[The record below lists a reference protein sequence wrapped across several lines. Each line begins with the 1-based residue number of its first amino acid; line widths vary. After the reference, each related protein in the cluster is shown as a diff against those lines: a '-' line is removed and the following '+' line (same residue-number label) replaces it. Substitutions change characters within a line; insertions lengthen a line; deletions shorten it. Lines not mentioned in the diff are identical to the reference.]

1 MARRTGSSGAQT
13 AETLRRAAL
22 KLFARHGYAAV
33 SMRMIAA
40 EVGVQPGALYN
51 HMGSKQDLLRDL
63 MVSHM
68 QELLA
73 AWQARPADADPVRA
87 LKAFVRFHI
96 RHHMGREDAVFISY
110 MELRNLEPA
119 NFAAVQA
126 LRATY
131 ESALRAILEDGAA
144 QGLFHAPDAPVATR
158 AIISMLTGVTNWF
171 RDGGRLSA
179 SDIEDIYTDMT
190 LRAVSPTAKGAIHQG
205 EDQCSPHP

>member
-1 MARRTGSSGAQT
+1 MARRTGSNGAQT

-22 KLFARHGYAAV
+22 ALFARHGYAAV

-68 QELLA
+68 LELLA
-73 AWQARPADADPVRA
+73 AWRARPADPDPGAA

-96 RHHMGREDAVFISY
+96 RHHIGREDAVFISY
-110 MELRNLEPA
+110 MELRNLEPD
-119 NFAAVQA
+119 NFTAVHA
-126 LRATY
+126 LRADY

-144 QGLFHAPDAPVATR
+144 QGVFHAPDAPVATR

-171 RDGGRLSA
+171 RGGGRLSA
-179 SDIEDIYTDMT
+179 DDIEDIYTDMT
-190 LRAVSPTAKGAIHQG
+190 LRAVSPTAKGAILEG
-205 EDQCSPHP
+205 EDPCSTHP

>member
-1 MARRTGSSGAQT
+1 MGRRTGSNGAQT

-22 KLFARHGYAAV
+22 KLFARHGFAAV

-68 QELLA
+68 EELLT
-73 AWQARPADADPVRA
+73 AWTERPADPDPVAA

-110 MELRNLEPA
+110 MELRNLEPD

-126 LRATY
+126 LRAEY

-144 QGLFHAPDAPVATR
+144 KGLFHAPDAPVATR
-158 AIISMLTGVTNWF
+158 AIISMLTGVTSWF
-171 RDGGRLSA
+171 RGGGRLSP

-190 LRAVSPTAKGAIHQG
+190 LRAVSPTAEAAHLQG
-205 EDQCSPHP
+205 EDPCSTHP